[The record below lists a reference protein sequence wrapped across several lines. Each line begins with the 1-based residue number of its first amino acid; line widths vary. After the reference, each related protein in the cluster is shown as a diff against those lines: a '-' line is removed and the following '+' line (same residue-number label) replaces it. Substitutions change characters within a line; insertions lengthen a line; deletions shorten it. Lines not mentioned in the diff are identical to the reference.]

1 MGAIML
7 VCSKPSDEVEKCL
20 LAAGYEVTR
29 ANDGEAAISQA
40 QHAVFDMAVLV
51 STGMAMDVAETVFNL
66 RDIRPTMQIII
77 MADRH
82 SIEDDAPV
90 EIIAHASPYTRVLT
104 LDGLAAYLGIFRNLH

>member
-1 MGAIML
+1 
-7 VCSKPSDEVEKCL
+7 
-20 LAAGYEVTR
+20 
-29 ANDGEAAISQA
+29 
-40 QHAVFDMAVLV
+40 
-51 STGMAMDVAETVFNL
+51 
-66 RDIRPTMQIII
+66 MQIII